1 MQNRVCESCGEV
13 IGFFA
18 ENKGDFFSSR
28 DVWEKGAGTC
38 SVCGNDLCQ
47 ECGDWT
53 FVKTKDTPAV
63 YRKVC
68 ISCIRKIKKIT

>member
-1 MQNRVCESCGEV
+1 MQNRVCESCGEI
-13 IGFFA
+13 IGFFD

-28 DVWEKGAGTC
+28 DEWEKGAGTC
-38 SVCGNDLCQ
+38 SACGNDFCQ

-53 FVKTKDTPAV
+53 FVKTKDSPPT
-63 YRKVC
+63 YCKVC